1 MKASRRPSSSLRA
14 PFARRLLTGLGA
26 VAAVGLVQLDSPLHG
41 LHLGASEAEAAYP
54 PSAEGSHVAVA
65 TDNGEATRAALG
77 TLARGG
83 NAFDAA
89 ITAALTLGVVSPL
102 ASGLGGGGFALV
114 YSAKDRKVYAL
125 DFRESA
131 PEKLDV
137 EALVGRHKTPDTKE
151 DPKTRGVSVGVPGEP
166 AGLEWLSEH
175 FARKTLAEDAAPA
188 AALAQNGFVLGRN
201 LSEQLAMPFVRAEVA
216 ASPALTA
223 AFYPGGVPLAYG
235 AKVKRPEIGQTI
247 AQFGAEGAKPFYHGA
262 IAQELARA
270 VQAAGGTMTEK
281 DFADYK
287 VQMRTPLMREIDG
300 KQVYTMGAPSAGG
313 LMLLETLEMFGAS
326 PSSALAKHGSGSSA
340 TLHLLAEAMRG
351 AVADRARFASDPTV
365 QKTVEELYDTALD
378 PHQMEARKKRIDARK
393 TTQAP
398 EFRTR
403 EHGTSHL
410 IIADDEGNVVSMT
423 TTVNGPMG
431 ARIVGASTGIIL
443 NDELDDFSAAG
454 DIAGFGLVGLGPNRP
469 RPLARPVSSMTPV
482 IVMDHDQPVLAAGGS
497 GGERIATGVTQ
508 AVVGRLIFGLD
519 PGAAVSAPRIH
530 VSTGPE
536 LFYDADMAPDVVDGL
551 KARGEQPKEGPPMRP
566 AVQMVAWET
575 RAGGRKLLAASD
587 PRKMGFA
594 AAQ

>member
-14 PFARRLLTGLGA
+14 RFARRLLTGLAA
-26 VAAVGLVQLDSPLHG
+26 VGAVGLVQLDSPR
-41 LHLGASEAEAAYP
+41 EAEAAYP

-65 TDNGEATRAALG
+65 TDNGEATRAALA

-131 PEKLDV
+131 PEKIDV
-137 EALVGRHKTPDTKE
+137 EALVVRHKKE

-175 FARKTLAEDAAPA
+175 FAKKTLAEDAAPA
-188 AALAQNGFVLGRN
+188 AALAENGFVLGRN
-201 LSEQLAMPFVRAEVA
+201 LSEQLAMTFVREEIA
-216 ASPALTA
+216 ASPELSS

-235 AKVKRPEIGQTI
+235 AKVKRPEIGRTI

-262 IAQELARA
+262 IAQELAKA
-270 VQAAGGTMTEK
+270 VQAAGGTLTEK
-281 DFADYK
+281 DLADYK
-287 VQMRTPLMREIDG
+287 VQMRKPLMREIEG

-313 LMLLETLEMFGAS
+313 LMLLETLEMFGDS
-326 PSSALAKHGSGSSA
+326 PSSALAKHGFGSSA

-365 QKTVEELYDTALD
+365 QKTVEQLYDAALD
-378 PHQMEARKKRIDARK
+378 PHQIDARKKRIDARK

-398 EFRTR
+398 EFRTH
-403 EHGTSHL
+403 EHGTTHL
-410 IIADDEGNVVSMT
+410 VVADEEGNVVSMT

-431 ARIVGASTGIIL
+431 ARIVGGSTGIIL
-443 NDELDDFSAAG
+443 NNELDDFSAAG
-454 DIAGFGLVGLGPNRP
+454 DITGFGLVGLGPNRP

-482 IVMDHDQPVLAAGGS
+482 IIMDHDQPVLAAGGS

-536 LFYDADMAPDVVDGL
+536 LFYDADMATDVVDGL

-566 AVQMVAWET
+566 AVQMIAWET
-575 RAGGRKLLAASD
+575 RAGGRKLFAASD
-587 PRKMGFA
+587 PRKMGSA